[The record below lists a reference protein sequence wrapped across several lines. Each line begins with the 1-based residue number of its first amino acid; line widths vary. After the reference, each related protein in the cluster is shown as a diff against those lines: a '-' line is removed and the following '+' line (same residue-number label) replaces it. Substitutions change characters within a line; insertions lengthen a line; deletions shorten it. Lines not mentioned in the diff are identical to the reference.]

1 MGGDGE
7 WTKEE
12 MWAVTGEPTGS
23 DQLSLA
29 RYSDY
34 TVPAS
39 LVPVLVAFYL
49 HGTPC
54 LYIVTALHDLV
65 FLLTPT
71 TSNGEFI
78 VF

>member
-1 MGGDGE
+1 
-7 WTKEE
+7 

-34 TVPAS
+34 TVAAS
-39 LVPVLVAFYL
+39 LVHVLVAFYL
-49 HGTPC
+49 HGRPS
-54 LYIVTALHDLV
+54 LNIVTALHDHV
-65 FLLTPT
+65 LLITTT
-71 TSNGEFI
+71 TSNGEFR